1 MKILACTG
9 WMEHNEVIRAKNMGR
24 AVTASVRGGPL
35 YPRVPGW
42 AYSFQAPKA
51 KAREMNLSI
60 LVTVKEGDKEAKRML
75 TLSKAALTQALLSFF
90 RNLAEAMKVN
100 RTIASLLNFL

>member
-1 MKILACTG
+1 
-9 WMEHNEVIRAKNMGR
+9 MEHKEILRAKNTGR

-42 AYSFQAPKA
+42 AHSFQAPKA

-60 LVTVKEGDKEAKRML
+60 LVSVKEGDKEAKGML
-75 TLSKAALTQALLSFF
+75 TLSKGRIDSG
-90 RNLAEAMKVN
+90 
-100 RTIASLLNFL
+100 TIKLFQIFGRSYEGQ